1 MQGAGRGGAGPR
13 GAGASRRNEGPR
25 SPGRRWWGA
34 GTRRTERTAFPWL
47 PSRPSPLPPGTC
59 LFLPPH
65 THQTQD
71 TRRPRRQG
79 RRWATAVRVGRT
91 EGCALT
97 RALPHHT
104 RSRRPCGP
112 TSAVGRCDRPWQP
125 AAGAPGGGFLFH
137 FVDSVQNKNQGELTA
152 DLQPSEPGRRLK
164 PPCVCAP
171 DSGRGAGHTVRPHRQ
186 SGTAGRG
193 SARGPRRLSGHQ
205 SLRSEAQPAW
215 CRDPVSLCARFADW
229 QLRQMVLPLSN
240 LCRAMLASGFDY

>member
-1 MQGAGRGGAGPR
+1 MQGAGRGGAGRGGAGPR
-13 GAGASRRNEGPR
+13 GAGASRRNEGPK

-71 TRRPRRQG
+71 TARPRRQG

-215 CRDPVSLCARFADW
+215 CRDPVSLCA
-229 QLRQMVLPLSN
+229 LR
-240 LCRAMLASGFDY
+240 RLAAATNGLTLV